1 MWDKIKKALAWIAG
15 AIIGILLAVI
25 GLKNRR
31 IKKTEEKVDD
41 LEREAAVRTEVEKT
55 EDILNAASEN
65 AEAAAEEKIADV
77 RKDTE
82 KKLSEASVDTRPS
95 YEAYNEYIEE
105 WNNEEE

>member
-1 MWDKIKKALAWIAG
+1 MWDKLKKALAWIAG

-41 LEREAAVRTEVEKT
+41 LEREAAVNTEVEKT

>member
-15 AIIGILLAVI
+15 AIIGLLLAVI
-25 GLKNRR
+25 GLKNRK

-41 LEREAAVRTEVEKT
+41 LEREAAVKTEVENT
-55 EDILNAASEN
+55 EDILSAASGT
-65 AEAAAEEKIADV
+65 AETAADEKIAVV

-82 KKLSEASVDTRPS
+82 KKLSESAGDTRPS